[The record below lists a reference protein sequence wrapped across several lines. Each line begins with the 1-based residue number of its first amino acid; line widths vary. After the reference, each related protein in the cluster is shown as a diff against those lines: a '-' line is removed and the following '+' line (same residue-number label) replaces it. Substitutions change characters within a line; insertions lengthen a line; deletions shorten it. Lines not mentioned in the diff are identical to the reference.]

1 MAYWTWVLFMPLDGL
16 LLLTS
21 YELHPS
27 DVRILDDAIGETATD
42 LRDATLLFEA
52 SPFLL
57 STDDR
62 LARLAFVFAKEL
74 AVGA

>member
-1 MAYWTWVLFMPLDGL
+1 MPLVWLASPVVFFLGL
-16 LLLTS
+16 NGSMTG
-21 YELHPS
+21 
-27 DVRILDDAIGETATD
+27 ILDDVIGETAAD
-42 LRDATLLFEA
+42 LRDAMLLFEA
-52 SPFLL
+52 SAFLL

>member
-1 MAYWTWVLFMPLDGL
+1 MPLVWLASPPVFFLGL
-16 LLLTS
+16 NGSMTG
-21 YELHPS
+21 
-27 DVRILDDAIGETATD
+27 ILDDVIGETARD
-42 LRDATLLFEA
+42 LRDAILLFEA

>member
-1 MAYWTWVLFMPLDGL
+1 MPLVWLASPAVFFLGL
-16 LLLTS
+16 NGSMTG
-21 YELHPS
+21 
-27 DVRILDDAIGETATD
+27 ILDDVIGETATD
-42 LRDATLLFEA
+42 LRDAMLLFEA

-62 LARLAFVFAKEL
+62 LARFAFVFAKEL

>member
-1 MAYWTWVLFMPLDGL
+1 MPLVWLASPTVFFLGL
-16 LLLTS
+16 NGSMTG
-21 YELHPS
+21 
-27 DVRILDDAIGETATD
+27 ILDDVIGETATD

-62 LARLAFVFAKEL
+62 LARFAFVFAKEL